1 MFFKF
6 HNMKKLIFITFL
18 LLGTFYFSQTVSEKY
33 NSITKRYEYFDSSGN
48 MIGYKS
54 YNSLSQQWEYYDLKN
69 SQYRMQN
76 SRQPYQYSAP
86 AQVDISPLGD
96 AASVLQGRYDS
107 NSQKIM
113 NTLKVITEQINELDI
128 SENQRTLIIKTF
140 FKHFEDNQ
148 RNFNLNSTSET
159 NGIVNWLFDSANK
172 IIRNVT
178 SSKSR
183 NVSTSGKSDEMSD
196 FYDKILNVYRIAIYH
211 PRTSTFS
218 PDEKIINKS
227 YIVLKDNEIL
237 FRRADG
243 SESYRNLA
251 NRKYNKNKDGYEYSS
266 NVGAVFIH
274 KNLDYVE
281 FFDHAEPT
289 GDRYTYFIWK

>member
-1 MFFKF
+1 
-6 HNMKKLIFITFL
+6 MKKLFFL
-18 LLGTFYFSQTVSEKY
+18 ISLLFATFYFCQTVSEKY
-33 NSITKRYEYFDSSGN
+33 NSITKRYEYFDSNGN

-54 YNSLSQQWEYYDLKN
+54 YNSLSRQWEYYDLKN
-69 SQYRMQN
+69 SQYRDVQSQN

-113 NTLKVITEQINELDI
+113 NAVNVIKKQINELDI
-128 SENQRTLIIKTF
+128 SESQRTLITTTF
-140 FKHFEDNQ
+140 FKHFADNQ

-183 NVSTSGKSDEMSD
+183 NVSTSAKSDEMSY

-211 PRTSTFS
+211 PSTLTFS

-266 NVGAVFIH
+266 DVGAVFIH

-281 FFDHAEPT
+281 FFDRAEPT
-289 GDRYTYFIWK
+289 GDRYTYFIWKN